1 MNQQPPT
8 VFVALMLAPNQ
19 ADLFD
24 EIEAEATDLLSQRVA
39 SRESRIADGNDL
51 VLLDRDNLRL
61 GLGWASLPSGD
72 ALTLAIGAPP
82 TALLSDKDARDA
94 AALLRDVAQCAE
106 ALFDVRQTLWQVA
119 QIPLSAESM
128 DDHAT
133 RLALFD
139 PDAKYASNPIF
150 IEAEAT
156 QRKARPKDK
165 DQGNDPIDVLSSL
178 REIVEGSERPS
189 WALQASALAMSTAF
203 ALVTPPVGI
212 AMLTYTAL
220 RQSEDLFGP
229 APDTDHPCQLV
240 KT

>member
-1 MNQQPPT
+1 MKQQPPT

-24 EIEAEATDLLSQRVA
+24 EIEAEATDILS
-39 SRESRIADGNDL
+39 SRAATHEARHVEGNDL

-61 GLGWASLPSGD
+61 GLGWAKLPSGD

-82 TALLSDKDARDA
+82 NATLGDKDSRDA

-106 ALFDVRQTLWQVA
+106 ALFDVNQTLWQVA
-119 QIPLSAESM
+119 QIPLSRQSM

-139 PDAKYASNPIF
+139 PDAQYASDLIF
-150 IEAEAT
+150 IEASAS
-156 QRKARPKDK
+156 QYRPPAQDT
-165 DQGNDPIDVLSSL
+165 DASHVDVLSEL
-178 REIVEGSERPS
+178 REILGGQERPS

-203 ALVTPPVGI
+203 ALVAPPVGI

-220 RQSEDLFGP
+220 RQSEDMFGP
-229 APDTDHPCQLV
+229 DLENGQLA
-240 KT
+240 